1 MSAKRKFYQAVAL
14 AILLLVLLVTY
25 LLLLLSV
32 AKLPVVWDFAIYY
45 GSARH
50 FWEGQSLYAA
60 VPVDAFGTPPDSIAL
75 VRDTLHA
82 NLSPPPA
89 MLLMAPL
96 GLWSYESAYS
106 IWTIVS
112 ILCGLAAVVWVGST
126 FDRGNGRVVPTLVL
140 GILLLVY
147 FPTFVNVQLGQVA
160 LLLLLL
166 LSIVW
171 VAARAGHDAVAGIAL
186 GFALTM
192 KLFAAL
198 LLLYFLVRR
207 RWRLAAWSAATLL
220 VTTAAGLLV
229 FGPASFR
236 EYLRALETVTWYA
249 SNWNASFLGFL
260 TRILGGSENVP
271 LVDVP
276 GLAHG
281 ISYGLSL
288 VGIVALV
295 WMSWPRVGEPLP
307 AVFDL
312 GFGLTLALMLLASP
326 LGWIYYL
333 PLMLIAV
340 AGAWRVS
347 GPLKWA
353 LVVAWI
359 LSTVPTPV
367 RQAAEV
373 VDPLSWFTWASI
385 YFYAALAFTLA
396 LGLIMWRLR
405 RRGAGG
411 VSSGAG
417 GAV

>member
-1 MSAKRKFYQAVAL
+1 MSSTRRLYQAVAL

-25 LLLLLSV
+25 LLLLSSV
-32 AKLPVVWDFAIYY
+32 AELPVVWDFTIYY
-45 GSARH
+45 ASARH

-60 VPVDAFGTPPDSIAL
+60 VPVDALGTPPESIAL
-75 VRDTLHA
+75 ARDTLHA

-96 GLWSYESAYS
+96 GLWSYTSAYS

-112 ILCGLAAVVWVGST
+112 ILCGLAAVVCLGT
-126 FDRGNGRVVPTLVL
+126 TLDREDGRTGPTLVL
-140 GILLLVY
+140 GILLLAY

-160 LLLLLL
+160 LVLLLL

-171 VAARAGHDAVAGIAL
+171 VAARGGRDTVAGVAL
-186 GFALTM
+186 GLALTM

-220 VTTAAGLLV
+220 LTTAAGLLV

-271 LVDVP
+271 LVGVP
-276 GLAHG
+276 GLAHAL
-281 ISYGLSL
+281 SYGLSL
-288 VGIVALV
+288 AGILALV
-295 WMSWPRVGEPLP
+295 WLSWPRVGEPLP
-307 AVFDL
+307 AIFDL
-312 GFGLTLALMLLASP
+312 GFGLTLALMLLVSP

-333 PLMLIAV
+333 PLMLIAL

-367 RQAAEV
+367 LQAVEV
-373 VDPLSWFTWASI
+373 NDPLSWFTWASV

-396 LGLIMWRLR
+396 LGIILWRLR
-405 RRGAGG
+405 RG
-411 VSSGAG
+411 VDSSLSSSADC
-417 GAV
+417 VE